1 MQTTFKATTTLAESD
16 EAAASSSEGR
26 GDARPPTAATLYP
39 GLQAGAGSAK
49 TLLDY
54 YSARAAERRSE
65 PAATTRHQPPLPPP
79 PRHYEQP
86 RVTLG
91 FFPSHDS
98 NANQV

>member
-65 PAATTRHQPPLPPP
+65 PAATTRHQPPP

-98 NANQV
+98 SANQV